1 MWLCSFEKLAEDF
14 LKEPIFLNVALVNS
28 TRSSINND
36 DRTVQNTKVVPT
48 VIAANEAYAPCF
60 SNCCV
65 RFCQTLRSKTKKGL
79 NTLATRHASSQL
91 LAAITLN
98 LMIRQ
103 RKRIQWLP
111 DWLKAAPRCE
121 KHTKRNENEWKCHV
135 KKSSFSDDFLTWHLH
150 WMSFVFVYFWQRGT
164 ACRQCVSHGIACVL
178 KRLKIQMRFV
188 MSTV

>member
-1 MWLCSFEKLAEDF
+1 MWLCSFAKLEEDII
-14 LKEPIFLNVALVNS
+14 KEPFFLNVALVNS

-65 RFCQTLRSKTKKGL
+65 RFCQTLRSKNKKGFEHVG
-79 NTLATRHASSQL
+79 TRHASSQL

-103 RKRIQWLP
+103 TKRIQWLP
-111 DWLKAAPRCE
+111 DWLKAA
-121 KHTKRNENEWKCHV
+121 
-135 KKSSFSDDFLTWHLH
+135 SFSDDFLTWHLH

-164 ACRQCVSHGIACVL
+164 ACKQCVSHGIACVL